1 MLYIAPSLLA
11 ADFSDLRN
19 EVARMED
26 AGANYLHL
34 DVMDGHFVPNIS
46 FGAGVIQSLRKHTNL
61 FFDVHLMIE
70 DPLLYVDSFIKAG
83 ADIITFH
90 YEAVNNPMAVLKAIK
105 EREIP
110 CGIAISPRTP
120 VEAAMPFVGVADMI
134 LVMTV
139 EPGFG
144 GQSLIPECL
153 DKVRTLRRHAL
164 KMGIDLN
171 IEVDGGIS
179 ADNAAYCTEAGANV
193 LVAGSAL
200 FKTKRPRSVMQAMR
214 EAGREHPFL
223 G

>member
-11 ADFSDLRN
+11 ADFSDLRS
-19 EVARMED
+19 EISRMED

-46 FGAGVIQSLRKHTNL
+46 YGAGVISSIRRHTNL
-61 FFDVHLMIE
+61 IFDVHLMIS
-70 DPLLYVDSFIKAG
+70 DPLRYVDSFIKAG
-83 ADIITFH
+83 ADIVTFH
-90 YEAVNNPMAVLKAIK
+90 YESVNNPMAVLKAIK
-105 EREIP
+105 EKEIP
-110 CGIAISPRTP
+110 CGIAISPKTP
-120 VEAAMPFVGVADMI
+120 VDAVLPFVGIADMI

-153 DKVRTLRRHAL
+153 DKVRILRRHAL
-164 KMGIDLN
+164 KLGIDLN
-171 IEVDGGIS
+171 IEVDGGIG

-193 LVAGSAL
+193 LVAGSSL
-200 FKTKRPRSVMQAMR
+200 FKTKKPRSVMAAMR
-214 EAGREHPFL
+214 EAAQEHPFI

>member
-46 FGAGVIQSLRKHTNL
+46 FGAGVIGSLRKHTDL
-61 FFDVHLMIE
+61 IFDVHLMIS
-70 DPLLYVDSFIKAG
+70 DPLRYVDSFIKAG

-105 EREIP
+105 EKEIP

-120 VEAAMPFVGVADMI
+120 VEAALPFVGVADMI

-153 DKVRTLRRHAL
+153 DKARVLRRHAL
-164 KMGIDLN
+164 KLGIDLN
-171 IEVDGGIS
+171 IEVDGGIG
-179 ADNAAYCTEAGANV
+179 ADNAAFCTEAGANV
-193 LVAGSAL
+193 LVAGSDL
-200 FKTKRPRSVMQAMR
+200 VKTKQPRTVMSAMR
-214 EAGREHPFL
+214 EAAKEHPFI

>member
-11 ADFSDLRN
+11 ADFSDLKS
-19 EVARMED
+19 EITRMED

-46 FGAGVIQSLRKHTNL
+46 YGAGLIGDLRRHTNMI
-61 FFDVHLMIE
+61 FDVHLMISE
-70 DPLLYVDSFIKAG
+70 PLRYVDSFIKAG
-83 ADIITFH
+83 ADIVTFH
-90 YEAVNNPMAVLKAIK
+90 YEAVNNPMAVFKAIK

-110 CGIAISPRTP
+110 CGIAISPKTS
-120 VEAAMPFVGVADMI
+120 VETVLPFVGMADMI

-144 GQSLIPECL
+144 GQSFMPECL
-153 DKVRTLRRHAL
+153 DKVRVLRREAL

-171 IEVDGGIS
+171 IEVDGGI
-179 ADNAAYCTEAGANV
+179 NAENAVFCTEAGANV

-200 FKTKRPRSVMQAMR
+200 FKTKKPRTVMAAMR
-214 EAGREHPFL
+214 EAAREHPFI